1 MSFGKKP
8 RPNQTIEYK
17 KGKIRQHFA
26 KIFNIRATTWQ
37 TIKRQS
43 IIPTKIGIK
52 QSWDTNA
59 LISVGKPELTAL

>member
-26 KIFNIRATTWQ
+26 KYLNIKATTWQ
-37 TIKRQS
+37 TIKQQL
-43 IIPTKIGIK
+43 IIPTKTGIK
-52 QSWDTNA
+52 
-59 LISVGKPELTAL
+59 L

>member
-26 KIFNIRATTWQ
+26 KYLNIKATTWQ

-43 IIPTKIGIK
+43 IIRMKIGIK
-52 QSWDTNA
+52 QSWATNA
-59 LISVGKPELTAL
+59 ATSVGKPE